1 MSWYIDSSAI
11 LKLILDE
18 SERKALVKF
27 LKAPSVTS
35 RISRVEVKRTVN
47 RLAPEHLELA
57 YSELEKLDYFP
68 ISTSVLNV
76 AESFDQSITLR
87 TLDAIQ
93 VATALYLGESIEGLI
108 SYDAQMLKNAKKL
121 GLKVISPGMK

>member
-18 SERKALVKF
+18 SERKFLVKF
-27 LKAPSVTS
+27 LKSPSVTS
-35 RISRVEVKRTVN
+35 RVSRVEVKRTVN

-57 YSELEKLDYFP
+57 FSELEKLDYFP
-68 ISTSVLNV
+68 ISTSILNV

>member
-1 MSWYIDSSAI
+1 LSWYIDSSAI

>member
-35 RISRVEVKRTVN
+35 RVSRLEVKRTVN

-68 ISTSVLNV
+68 ISTSILNV
-76 AESFDQSITLR
+76 AESFDQSVTLR

-93 VATALYLGESIEGLI
+93 VATALYLGDSIEGLI

-121 GLKVISPGMK
+121 GIKVISPGMK

>member
-1 MSWYIDSSAI
+1 LSWYIDSSAI

-18 SERKALVKF
+18 SERKSLVKF
-27 LKAPSVTS
+27 LKSPSVTS
-35 RISRVEVKRTVN
+35 RVSRVEVKRTVN

-57 YSELEKLDYFP
+57 FSELEKLDYFP

-121 GLKVISPGMK
+121 GLKVVSPGMK